1 MIKNKRNKTKF
12 ERKNNMRDTIT
23 LIEMSELVNTVVST
37 VFIENEVTGQI
48 DYRPE
53 YVPVVRDFIKMKY
66 YSPDELE
73 TDSINDFY
81 SSWING
87 GYRETLDRIN
97 PLQNNEIDMSI
108 DKKIDYVKTQVGNPL
123 NNALASLINII
134 QDGIDVFSSSFGN
147 LTADDINKVMSQ
159 ANSIVSG
166 IDKNAKNVVKAVTE
180 NVTEKM
186 SVEIN
191 NDKKTHTNTTI
202 TKSRKKNNSK
212 TLKMPMPSD
221 SEVTDNGK
229 Q

>member
-1 MIKNKRNKTKF
+1 
-12 ERKNNMRDTIT
+12 MRDTIT
-23 LIEMSELVNTVVST
+23 LIEMSELVNAVVQT
-37 VFIENEVTGQI
+37 VFIKDEVTGQI

-73 TDSINDFY
+73 IDNINDFY
-81 SSWING
+81 SLWING

-180 NVTEKM
+180 NVAEKM
-186 SVEIN
+186 SVETN
-191 NDKKTHTNTTI
+191 NDKKKPTNTTT

-212 TLKMPMPSD
+212 ILEMPSD
-221 SEVTDNGK
+221 SEVTDNGE

>member
-1 MIKNKRNKTKF
+1 
-12 ERKNNMRDTIT
+12 MRDTIT
-23 LIEMSELVNTVVST
+23 LIEMSELVNAVVQT

-73 TDSINDFY
+73 TDNINDFY

-97 PLQNNEIDMSI
+97 PLQNKEIDMSI

-186 SVEIN
+186 SVETN
-191 NDKKTHTNTTI
+191 KDKKNPTNTTT

-212 TLKMPMPSD
+212 TLEMPMPSD
-221 SEVTDNGK
+221 SEVTDNGE

>member
-1 MIKNKRNKTKF
+1 
-12 ERKNNMRDTIT
+12 MRDTIT
-23 LIEMSELVNTVVST
+23 LIEMSELVNAVVQT
-37 VFIENEVTGQI
+37 VFIKDEVTGQI

-87 GYRETLDRIN
+87 GYRGTLDRIN
-97 PLQNNEIDMSI
+97 PLQNKEIDMSI

-123 NNALASLINII
+123 NNALVSLINII
-134 QDGIDVFSSSFGN
+134 QDGIDIFSSSFGN

-186 SVEIN
+186 SVETN
-191 NDKKTHTNTTI
+191 NDKKTPTNTTT
-202 TKSRKKNNSK
+202 TKSRKKNSSK
-212 TLKMPMPSD
+212 TLEMPMLSN
-221 SEVTDNGK
+221 SEVTDNGE